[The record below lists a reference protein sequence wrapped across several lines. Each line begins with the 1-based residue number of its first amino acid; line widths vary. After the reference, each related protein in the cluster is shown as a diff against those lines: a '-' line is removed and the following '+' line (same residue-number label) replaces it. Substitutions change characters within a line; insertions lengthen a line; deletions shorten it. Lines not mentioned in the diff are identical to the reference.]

1 MLDLYHHGSSAC
13 AAKVRFALEEKRLA
27 WNGHLVDIFLGEQF
41 QPAFRALNPK
51 AVVPV
56 LVHDGFVIPESTV
69 ICEYLEEA
77 FPQSP
82 LFPTGARARAQVRL
96 WTKAVDEEL
105 HPACSAITY
114 IVSHRHT
121 ISRNGAGSF
130 EDFLKSGGSEG
141 AAVRRQKWEWIQH
154 GIDAP
159 GAEEKIRLYD
169 TYLRKMEHSLEAA
182 QWLVEDRFSM
192 ADIAMTPYV
201 NRLAALSLEGL
212 WANGRLPRVEAW
224 FARIRER
231 PTFEPAFVTWMP
243 DELAAEMRENGAESW
258 PMIARLLQIK
268 SRISHPPRS

>member
-13 AAKVRFALEEKRLA
+13 AAKVRFVLEEKHIE
-27 WNGHLVDIFLGEQF
+27 WNGHVVDIFRGEQF
-41 QPAFRALNPK
+41 KPDFLALNPK

-77 FPQSP
+77 FAQHPI
-82 LFPTGARARAQVRL
+82 FPVTPKARAQGRL

-121 ISRNGAGSF
+121 ILRNGAGSF
-130 EDFLKSGGSEG
+130 ESFLNSGGSEG
-141 AAVRRQKWEWIQH
+141 IGARKQKWEWIQH

-159 GAEEKIRLYD
+159 GALEKIRLYD
-169 TYLRKMEHSLEAA
+169 AYLHKMEQALRDSN
-182 QWLVEDRFSM
+182 WLVEDQFSM

-201 NRLAALSLEGL
+201 NRIAALSMEGM
-212 WANGRLPRVEAW
+212 WTHGRLPRVQEW
-224 FARIRER
+224 FARVRAR
-231 PTFEPAFVTWMP
+231 AAFDPAFVRWMP
-243 DELAAEMRENGAESW
+243 QSLAMEMRQNGEQSW
-258 PMIARLLQIK
+258 PKIREALEGK
-268 SRISHPPRS
+268 